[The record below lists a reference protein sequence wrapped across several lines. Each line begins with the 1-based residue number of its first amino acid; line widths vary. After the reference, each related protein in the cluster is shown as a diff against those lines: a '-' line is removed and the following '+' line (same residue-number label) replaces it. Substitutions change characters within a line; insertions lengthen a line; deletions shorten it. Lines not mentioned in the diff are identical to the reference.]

1 MSAGAG
7 RGDPSSHSVT
17 YLIDAL
23 ASPVDGERQRAAEQ
37 IWLRY
42 VERLVRLAERRLSP
56 ALRRRVDPEDVL
68 QSMYAS
74 FCARQRNGEYELAD
88 RNDLWCLLARITAN
102 KVAGTAI
109 RHRRKR
115 RDVRAEHVDA
125 LQAGGEDGERAAIDL
140 LRDARPTPEEAVQL
154 TEEVQA
160 RLAALADETLRDIA
174 RWKLAGFTDQEIA
187 APDKLNC
194 AVRTV
199 ERKTARIRDL
209 WARAD
214 RENHAPG
221 ASA

>member
-1 MSAGAG
+1 MSTGAENG
-7 RGDPSSHSVT
+7 GPSSHSVT

-23 ASPVDGERQRAAEQ
+23 ASPAERERQRAAEQ

-68 QSMYAS
+68 QSVYAS
-74 FCARQRNGEYELAD
+74 FCLRHRNGEYALAD
-88 RNDLWCLLARITAN
+88 RNDLWCLLARITVN
-102 KVAGTAI
+102 KAAGAAA

-115 RDVRAEHVDA
+115 RDVRAEHVDV
-125 LQAGGEDGERAAIDL
+125 LGTGGEDRDHTAIGL
-140 LRDARPTPEEAVQL
+140 LRDTQPTAEEAL
-154 TEEVQA
+154 RLSEEVQA
-160 RLAALADETLRDIA
+160 RLAQLGDETLRNIA

-209 WARAD
+209 WTRAD
-214 RENHAPG
+214 RQNDTDESSG
-221 ASA
+221 